1 MKTILVP
8 MHGDDGDAV
17 ALETAYAVAQHF
29 KSHIEA
35 LLIRHDP
42 QILAGDGLV
51 IPSDYLVEM
60 GNRWQSMAERVRK
73 VYDATVA
80 RLGIERA
87 DIDAAGAALGRPTA
101 SWREV
106 SGQEAEVVGHQARLF
121 DLTVVARPDD
131 PARDLWRVTA
141 EAVLFDGG
149 RPVLVTPQAPQSEL
163 GRKVLVAWNG
173 STETAQCVAMAM
185 PWLTTAD
192 EVLVLAVRG
201 GMVPGPGAE
210 DLARHLAR
218 NGVPAGA
225 KTLDEGERSVAEV
238 IIGEAR
244 AMGADLIVKGA
255 YTQSRFRQ
263 MIFGGVTN
271 DLLHRSPLP
280 VLFAH

>member
-17 ALETAYAVAQHF
+17 ALETAHSVAQHF

-60 GNRWQSMAERVRK
+60 GNRWQNMAERVRK
-73 VYDATVA
+73 VYEETVT
-80 RLGIERA
+80 RLGIQKAE
-87 DIDAAGAALGRPTA
+87 IDAGGAALGCPTA
-101 SWREV
+101 SWREL
-106 SGQEAEVVGHQARLF
+106 SGQEAEVVGHQSRVF
-121 DLTVVARPDD
+121 DLTIVARPDD

-149 RPVLVTPQAPQSEL
+149 RP
-163 GRKVLVAWNG
+163 VLVAWNG

-192 EVLVLAVRG
+192 EVLVLAVKG
-201 GMVPGPGAE
+201 GMVPGPSAE
-210 DLARHLAR
+210 ELARHLAR
-218 NGVPAGA
+218 NGVAAGA
-225 KTLDEGERSVAEV
+225 RTLDEGDRSVAEV
-238 IIGEAR
+238 IIAEAH